1 MTEKTQ
7 RRGESETD
15 GVREEGGRGG
25 EGELVTE
32 SLTEHISIFLI
43 IPLDESCERER
54 PGAGEM
60 VEEGGRERGRER
72 EGERGRQ
79 SGRERNQ
86 TQSDLMCPAVGMCVC
101 VCDLLVC
108 DVCVRES
115 VSLHV
120 FAVLQGRSSESG
132 MSARDAEPRQI
143 VCTCV

>member
-1 MTEKTQ
+1 MTEKIQ

-54 PGAGEM
+54 PGAGET
-60 VEEGGRERGRER
+60 VEEGGRER
-72 EGERGRQ
+72 ERGRR

-86 TQSDLMCPAVGMCVC
+86 TPSDLMCPAVGMCVC
-101 VCDLLVC
+101 DLLVC
-108 DVCVRES
+108 DV
-115 VSLHV
+115 
-120 FAVLQGRSSESG
+120 
-132 MSARDAEPRQI
+132 
-143 VCTCV
+143 